1 MSAQENVELVKQGYA
16 AFGSG
21 DMEKLLSL
29 FAEDIKW
36 RVPTIE
42 GAPFGGEYDGREQVA
57 AFFGSLAA
65 AEDIQEFTQEDY
77 IAQDDKVVVTGRS
90 NAVVKATGRTY
101 ELEYVNLF
109 TVSGLNRIPH
119 CCCTVMSSWNG
130 ESKLARTCAT
140 RNEFL
145 IFLEIQLIMSYC
157 QKWCFG
163 N

>member
-77 IAQDDKVVVTGRS
+77 IAQDDRVVVTGRS
-90 NAVVKATGRTY
+90 KAVVRATGRTL
-101 ELEYVNLF
+101 EMEYVHLF
-109 TVSGLNRIPH
+109 TVRAGKVQQFVEHFDTAAAADAYRQA
-119 CCCTVMSSWNG
+119 
-130 ESKLARTCAT
+130 ARA
-140 RNEFL
+140 
-145 IFLEIQLIMSYC
+145 
-157 QKWCFG
+157 G
-163 N
+163 V